1 MKNGKRYKD
10 FAIYTTNLDDYAF
23 LVSRIFS
30 DYNIPFYVDTK
41 KSIISSKLVTYI
53 LTLLNVVNGY
63 KVSDILDIL
72 KLGLVNILPE
82 DISYLENYILE
93 FDITRYGLKKEFYL
107 NNEKHDDIVY
117 DLERLNHIRE
127 NINGIYE
134 KFS

>member
-1 MKNGKRYKD
+1 M
-10 FAIYTTNLDDYAF
+10 
-23 LVSRIFS
+23 
-30 DYNIPFYVDTK
+30 
-41 KSIISSKLVTYI
+41 
-53 LTLLNVVNGY
+53 VNGY

-107 NNEKHDDIVY
+107 NNEKYDDIVY

-127 NINGIYE
+127 KINGI
-134 KFS
+134 